1 MMRVE
6 FFLLPPFAA
15 MITLR
20 LNRRDT
26 QFSFHLPCLL
36 QGRRLERISGRS
48 MYFANI
54 TVYVPNIWQNNVGV
68 CLQAVDHQNY
78 VKKWHIIENIICFY
92 FHCKQR
98 QHIFNTEW
106 PLEHRSVLGQTQQV
120 AYDRQLSDGHRGSN
134 SVSQLKKKRCTQT
147 QEEMHS

>member
-20 LNRRDT
+20 LNGGYT
-26 QFSFHLPCLL
+26 VFYHLACCLL
-36 QGRRLERISGRS
+36 QGLRWESISGRL
-48 MYFANI
+48 MCFANI
-54 TVYVPNIWQNNVGV
+54 NVWKVNSKQNNVGA
-68 CLQAVDHQNY
+68 CLQAVHHKNY
-78 VKKWHIIENIICFY
+78 VKNWHIIENIIRFY

-134 SVSQLKKKRCTQT
+134 DVSQIKKRCTQT